1 MSGSLVVE
9 RVLRVVLELQV
20 VACLRARQTLMEVTS
35 ISCRNRVLK
44 SLSRSS
50 DELSA
55 QILRVI
61 KVCSCTSSV
70 IAVDSIQESRC
81 DIVIEHC
88 LLMLVCTRCDERLLS
103 VADTHVRPALR
114 WGLSIIDYRASA
126 DLDDHV
132 SVSPAL
138 FEVIYWLLCDYFS
151 RWAKSIFLINVMFWT
166 AACHDFVFL
175 MMVRLIIL
183 ILKRETMTI
192 VVWSVQQGIM
202 MVVMVI
208 ISLEI
213 AAFMWDLSIVNHWQ
227 KCRSL
232 VTQRYVWLYNHSV
245 SLIYCGVLSRQI
257 VLSLFHL

>member
-1 MSGSLVVE
+1 MRGSLVVE

-20 VACLRARQTLMEVTS
+20 VACLRAGQTLMEVAS
-35 ISCRNRVLK
+35 ICCRNRVLK

-138 FEVIYWLLCDYFS
+138 FKVIYWLLCDYFS
-151 RWAKSIFLINVMFWT
+151 GWAKSIFLINMVLWT
-166 AACHDFVFL
+166 ATCHDLVIL
-175 MMVRLIIL
+175 MMVCLIIL
-183 ILKRETMTI
+183 KLERETMAI
-192 VVWSVQQGIM
+192 VVWGVQQGIM
-202 MVVMVI
+202 MNVI
-208 ISLEI
+208 ISLVI
-213 AAFMWDLSIVNHWQ
+213 AAVTRDLSIVNHWQ